1 MEAATARETQ
11 FEGGQR
17 LVSRVLQLISGIDAN
32 DGLCGNELDVE
43 LLLDDGVARSERGY
57 ATGGP
62 ISGATEQE
70 ERYTGSATR
79 FQSVTIVAGET
90 DGGKKL

>member
-1 MEAATARETQ
+1 
-11 FEGGQR
+11 
-17 LVSRVLQLISGIDAN
+17 
-32 DGLCGNELDVE
+32 LDVE

-62 ISGATEQE
+62 MGSAAEQE
-70 ERYTGSATR
+70 EQQTRSATR

>member
-1 MEAATARETQ
+1 
-11 FEGGQR
+11 
-17 LVSRVLQLISGIDAN
+17 L
-32 DGLCGNELDVE
+32 DGD

-62 ISGATEQE
+62 IGGAAEQE
-70 ERYTGSATR
+70 EQQTTSATW

-90 DGGKKL
+90 DGGKNFERAA